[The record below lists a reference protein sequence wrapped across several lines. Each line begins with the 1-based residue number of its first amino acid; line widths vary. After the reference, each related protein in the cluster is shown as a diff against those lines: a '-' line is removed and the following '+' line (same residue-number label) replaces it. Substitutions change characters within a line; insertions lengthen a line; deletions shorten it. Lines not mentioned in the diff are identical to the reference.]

1 LARPLGWVPGLRG
14 RNRAPAHPRWALW
27 SSRGEHSVIRRLG
40 TYCHRENDEL
50 ARERPQ
56 SRTRAKPPS
65 GLDPETPPE
74 SWLPRDTSVDRLDE
88 TPDLPD
94 ASRDPPGVCSTTC
107 SRTSL
112 RGRLRPD
119 QRATRRAHRIFID
132 SSTAGTQVTELT
144 RREGATVGGRYVE
157 VKGSRQS
164 PRRWIFR
171 LARRSE
177 RPGALG
183 RHPTPPLRA
192 PFLFACGVQ
201 LGRGI
206 GAGELLDG
214 GKHG

>member
-1 LARPLGWVPGLRG
+1 MGS
-14 RNRAPAHPRWALW
+14 W
-27 SSRGEHSVIRRLG
+27 SS
-40 TYCHRENDEL
+40 
-50 ARERPQ
+50 RPQ
-56 SRTRAKPPS
+56 SRSCSSSLGTLVITGRALRNTAFGHLLPPGERRAGAGEAAISHASEAPFRTRT
-65 GLDPETPPE
+65 GDPPE

-119 QRATRRAHRIFID
+119 ERATRRVHRIFID
-132 SSTAGTQVTELT
+132 SSQQEPRSPSSP

-164 PRRWIFR
+164 PRRWISR